1 MSLKWYAKRIA
12 SMSPREVLFRVGE
25 QIKRSIS
32 RHKSYG
38 WQAFCGGSIRPVNA
52 FGDTIKANMTDEL
65 ESSLR
70 ASVAALID
78 GQFSAHGVAWPKREP
93 AHKFPKELWSYDPVT
108 TRYWTDSDIFCFDVK
123 YRHRHDLGD
132 IKYVWDFNR
141 LQFLQPLAVALFLWQ
156 DEEAKAVIE
165 GAIASWYEANPPFK
179 GLAWN
184 SGIELSLRSV
194 SLIFVAS
201 LCSANLSV
209 ETNAQLTAILKAHLY
224 WLKRY
229 PSKFSSANNHLIA
242 ELLGE
247 ISIAAVLSQDAD
259 FNHAKTLL
267 ERETLLQILNDGVG
281 AEQSPTYGAFTAEMV
296 LVADFIARSFGK
308 PLAPKTGERLKAF
321 TTHISWLSNANGI
334 VPDIGDDD
342 GGRVI
347 SLCHKRELA
356 YPASV
361 ARCIAAQFNMPT
373 TLPTSQDTPELRHA
387 LFYSSSQTTKLP
399 VGIRTFPVG
408 GYTIVRETRNKR
420 DMQLVFDHGQL
431 GYLSIAAHG
440 HADALAFTLSL
451 NNEPIFV
458 DAGTY
463 LYHSG
468 GAWRDWFRGTKAH
481 NTVTVEGV
489 NQSLIAGPF
498 NWAKKANSTLL
509 NIKNGDNW
517 FLKATHD
524 GYDRQFGV
532 DHQRIMSA
540 IPNGIAILDELF
552 PSKKTEITIESTLQ
566 LAPSLS
572 VETLGSHL
580 NVKHGDNVILSITYS
595 HIGEIK
601 CISGGDETEGGWVST
616 LFGSKQEAIRVVWC
630 GVMPD
635 EGLRTE
641 LSWV

>member
-25 QIKRSIS
+25 QVKRSIS
-32 RHKSYG
+32 RRKSYG
-38 WQAFCGGSIRPVNA
+38 WAAFSGGSLRPVTA
-52 FGDTIKANMTDEL
+52 FGDTLKANMTDEL
-65 ESSLR
+65 EGSLR
-70 ASVAALID
+70 ASVASLGA
-78 GQFSAHGVAWPKREP
+78 GEFSAHGVAWPKREP
-93 AHKFPKELWSYDPVT
+93 TNKFPKELWSYDPVT
-108 TRYWTDSDIFCFDVK
+108 GKTWAGSDIFCFDVK

-141 LQFLQPLAVALFLWQ
+141 LQFLQPLAIALFLWQ
-156 DEEAKAVIE
+156 DEKAKAVIE
-165 GAIASWYEANPPFK
+165 GAIAGWYEANPPFK

-184 SGIELSLRSV
+184 SGIELSLRAV
-194 SLIFVAS
+194 TLIFVFS
-201 LCSANLSV
+201 LCRADLSV
-209 ETNAQLTAILKAHLY
+209 ETNAQITTILKAHLY

-259 FNHAKTLL
+259 FNHAKTQL

-321 TTHISWLSNANGI
+321 ATHISWLSDTHGI

-356 YPASV
+356 YPTSV
-361 ARCIAAQFNMPT
+361 ARCIASQFNMPT
-373 TLPTSQDTPELRHA
+373 PLPNSQDTPELRHA
-387 LFYSSSQTTKLP
+387 LFYGSSQTTEMP

-408 GYTIVRETRNKR
+408 GYTVVRETRNKR

-451 NNEPIFV
+451 DNEAIFV

-498 NWAKKANSTLL
+498 NWSKKANSTLDSVQ
-509 NIKNGDNW
+509 NGEKW
-517 FLKATHD
+517 VLAAHHD
-524 GYDRQFGV
+524 GYKHQFGV
-532 DHQRIMSA
+532 DHQRSISA
-540 IPNGIAILDELF
+540 MPNGIAIFDQLLPIPKSDV
-552 PSKKTEITIESTLQ
+552 SIESTLQ
-566 LAPSLS
+566 LAPGLS
-572 VETLGSHL
+572 VEILDSHL
-580 NVKHGDNVILSITYS
+580 NVKRADAVLVSISYS

-616 LFGSKQEAIRVVWC
+616 LFGAKQEAMRIVWC